1 MNKKWQKLLCSTIV
15 GIFFCKSVPVYGD
28 MVTMRLLY
36 DGSMHDYQAESI
48 AISVNG
54 TILSIEDMPPI
65 SLHDRTMVP
74 ARAVFEAMGAEVA
87 WNEATQEVYVRKEKD
102 IIVLKLDQTAATKNG
117 MSFTMDVPAKVINE
131 RTMIPVRAVS
141 EALGCD
147 VKWDEATRTVSITEQ
162 EDLEQTNTAQ
172 TDAPQ
177 TDTEQT
183 DTNQTD
189 TEQADTNQTDT
200 NQTDAEQTDTAQ
212 TDGQSPQKTYASGG
226 TGNIPKENIGIL
238 SVTVPVSLQSQQI
251 FTIEA
256 GGEIAKFEQTEGE
269 KDEIIL
275 DIYYA
280 QKEIL
285 TDEIEVS
292 TSPFVK
298 TIVSSEFDKEEQ
310 KEDDVTVTR
319 IVFELTGEPSYQI
332 VLSDT
337 KSTIVLSFEEQQ
349 QNTENVNQGSINQ
362 NHTEIDVNTE
372 MPNNLKNI
380 HYDSSKNA
388 LALKKQELF
397 SVANIEHTDD
407 YLHGKY
413 QIVLPGDYSSIYG
426 SGTMNLP
433 NMAVPSVTV
442 SQEQGK
448 TALTFTQ
455 NSIRAYTM
463 TEDGQYYYISVKN
476 PKEVY
481 DKVLLL
487 DAGHGGADP
496 GTNGN
501 GLKEKDL
508 NLSVL
513 QRTYEKL
520 QQTDKVKVYVTR
532 IEDTYPE
539 NTARAEMANDIAD
552 VFISIHMN
560 SASPNP
566 TPNGTEAL
574 FITHETDVEGKLTSQ
589 TVATVLLKNM
599 VNALG
604 TNNRG
609 LKYDTEEQ
617 KNLILL
623 NRTTVP
629 TVIIETLFLSNP
641 GDAKKISE
649 ESYQQK
655 AADAIYES
663 VMELADNYVW
673 R

>member
-48 AISVNG
+48 AIEVNG
-54 TILSIEDMPPI
+54 ATLSIEDMPPI
-65 SLHDRTMVP
+65 SLYDRTMVP

-87 WNEATQEVYVRKEKD
+87 WNEATQEVYIRKDKD
-102 IIVLKLDQTAATKNG
+102 IIVLQVDQTTASKNG
-117 MSFTMDVPAKVINE
+117 VAFTMDVPAKVINE

-141 EALGCD
+141 EALGCS
-147 VKWDEATRTVSITEQ
+147 VNWDETTRTVSIAEQIQQTEPKPEETQ
-162 EDLEQTNTAQ
+162 PEETQPEETQ
-172 TDAPQ
+172 PQSPPPPQ
-177 TDTEQT
+177 TET
-183 DTNQTD
+183 
-189 TEQADTNQTDT
+189 
-200 NQTDAEQTDTAQ
+200 
-212 TDGQSPQKTYASGG
+212 QKTYASGG
-226 TGNIPKENIGIL
+226 TGEIPQENIGI
-238 SVTVPVSLQSQQI
+238 TNIIVPVSEEEKQI

-256 GGEIAKFEQTEGE
+256 RGEIAKFEEVPGDSD
-269 KDEIIL
+269 KIIL

-280 QKEIL
+280 QKEVL
-285 TDEIEVS
+285 TDDIEVT
-292 TSPFVK
+292 TSPFVQNI
-298 TIVSSEFDKEEQ
+298 TSSEFDKENEQ
-310 KEDDVTVTR
+310 KQYITVTR
-319 IVFELTGEPSYQI
+319 VVFELREEQSYQI
-332 VLSDT
+332 VLSDS
-337 KSTIVLSFEEQQ
+337 KEDIVISFEEETDEEQMP
-349 QNTENVNQGSINQ
+349 QNNTNISQGNTNNTSY
-362 NHTEIDVNTE
+362 TEIDVDTTN
-372 MPNNLKNI
+372 PNLLKNVS
-380 HYDSSKNA
+380 YDSGKNA
-388 LALKKQELF
+388 IVLKKEELF
-397 SVANIEHTDD
+397 SIENAEHTDD

-433 NMAVPSVTV
+433 NTEVSSVTF
-442 SQEQGK
+442 SQQQGK
-448 TALTFTQ
+448 TAITFTQ
-455 NSIRAYTM
+455 NNVRAYTV
-463 TEDGQYYYISVKN
+463 TEEANDYYIHIKN

-481 DKVLLL
+481 DKVLVL
-487 DAGHGGADP
+487 DAGHGGMDP

-508 NLSVL
+508 NLSIL
-513 QRTYEKL
+513 QKAYEKL

-532 IEDTYPE
+532 IDDTYPE

-552 VFISIHMN
+552 VFLSIHMN

-574 FITHETDVEGKLTSQ
+574 FITHETDVAGKLTSQ
-589 TVATVLLKNM
+589 TVATVVLKNV

-617 KNLILL
+617 KNLIVL

-629 TVIIETLFLSNP
+629 AVIIETLFLSNP
-641 GDAKKISE
+641 GDAKKISDQQ
-649 ESYQQK
+649 YQQK
-655 AADAIYES
+655 VAEAIYDS
-663 VMELADNYVW
+663 IIELADNYTW

>member
-48 AISVNG
+48 AIEVNG
-54 TILSIEDMPPI
+54 ATLSIEDMPPI
-65 SLHDRTMVP
+65 SLYDRTMVP

-87 WNEATQEVYVRKEKD
+87 WNEATQEVYIRKDKD
-102 IIVLKLDQTAATKNG
+102 IIVLQVDQTTASKNG
-117 MSFTMDVPAKVINE
+117 VAFTMDVPAKVINE

-141 EALGCD
+141 EALGCS
-147 VKWDEATRTVSITEQ
+147 VNWDETTRTVSIAEQIQQTEPKPEETQ
-162 EDLEQTNTAQ
+162 PEETQPQ
-172 TDAPQ
+172 SPPPPQ
-177 TDTEQT
+177 TET
-183 DTNQTD
+183 
-189 TEQADTNQTDT
+189 
-200 NQTDAEQTDTAQ
+200 
-212 TDGQSPQKTYASGG
+212 QKTYASGG
-226 TGNIPKENIGIL
+226 TGEIPQENIGI
-238 SVTVPVSLQSQQI
+238 TNIIVPVSEEEKQI

-256 GGEIAKFEQTEGE
+256 RGEIAKFEEVPGDSD
-269 KDEIIL
+269 KIIL

-280 QKEIL
+280 QKEVL
-285 TDEIEVS
+285 TDDIEVT
-292 TSPFVK
+292 TSPFVQNI
-298 TIVSSEFDKEEQ
+298 TSSEFDKENEQ
-310 KEDDVTVTR
+310 KQYITVTR
-319 IVFELTGEPSYQI
+319 VVFELRKEQSYQI
-332 VLSDT
+332 VLSDS
-337 KSTIVLSFEEQQ
+337 KEDIVISFEEETDEEQMP
-349 QNTENVNQGSINQ
+349 QNNTNISQGNTNNTSY
-362 NHTEIDVNTE
+362 TEIDVDTTN
-372 MPNNLKNI
+372 PNLLKNVS
-380 HYDSSKNA
+380 YDSGKNA
-388 LALKKQELF
+388 IVLKKEELF
-397 SVANIEHTDD
+397 SIENAEHTDD

-433 NMAVPSVTV
+433 NTEVSSVTF
-442 SQEQGK
+442 SQQQGK
-448 TALTFTQ
+448 TAITFTQ
-455 NSIRAYTM
+455 NNVRAYTV
-463 TEDGQYYYISVKN
+463 TEEANDYYIHIKN

-481 DKVLLL
+481 DKVLVL
-487 DAGHGGADP
+487 DAGHGGMDP

-508 NLSVL
+508 NLSIL
-513 QRTYEKL
+513 QKAYEKL

-532 IEDTYPE
+532 IDDTYPE

-552 VFISIHMN
+552 VFLSIHMN

-574 FITHETDVEGKLTSQ
+574 FITHETDVAGKLTSQ
-589 TVATVLLKNM
+589 TVATVVLKNV

-617 KNLILL
+617 KNLIVL

-629 TVIIETLFLSNP
+629 AVIIETLFLSNP
-641 GDAKKISE
+641 GDAKKISDQQ
-649 ESYQQK
+649 YQQK
-655 AADAIYES
+655 VAEAIYDS
-663 VMELADNYVW
+663 IIELADNYTW

>member
-48 AISVNG
+48 AIEVNG
-54 TILSIEDMPPI
+54 ATLSIEDMPPI
-65 SLHDRTMVP
+65 SLYDRTMVP

-87 WNEATQEVYVRKEKD
+87 WNEATQEVYIRKDKD
-102 IIVLKLDQTAATKNG
+102 IIVLQVDQTTASKNG
-117 MSFTMDVPAKVINE
+117 VAFTMDVPAKVINE

-141 EALGCD
+141 EALGCS
-147 VKWDEATRTVSITEQ
+147 VNWDETTRTVSIAEQIQQTEPKPEETQ
-162 EDLEQTNTAQ
+162 PEETQPEETQ
-172 TDAPQ
+172 PQSPPPPQ
-177 TDTEQT
+177 TET
-183 DTNQTD
+183 
-189 TEQADTNQTDT
+189 
-200 NQTDAEQTDTAQ
+200 
-212 TDGQSPQKTYASGG
+212 QKTYAGGG
-226 TGNIPKENIGIL
+226 TGEIPQENIGI
-238 SVTVPVSLQSQQI
+238 TNIIVPVSEEEKQI

-256 GGEIAKFEQTEGE
+256 RGEIAKFEEVPGDSD
-269 KDEIIL
+269 KIIL

-280 QKEIL
+280 QKEVL
-285 TDEIEVS
+285 TDDIEVT
-292 TSPFVK
+292 TSPFVQNI
-298 TIVSSEFDKEEQ
+298 TSSEFDKENEQ
-310 KEDDVTVTR
+310 KQYITVTR
-319 IVFELTGEPSYQI
+319 VVFELREEQSYQI
-332 VLSDT
+332 VLSDS
-337 KSTIVLSFEEQQ
+337 KEDIVISFEEETDEEQMP
-349 QNTENVNQGSINQ
+349 QNNTNISQGNTNNTSY
-362 NHTEIDVNTE
+362 TEIDVDTTN
-372 MPNNLKNI
+372 PNLLKNVS
-380 HYDSSKNA
+380 YDSGKNA
-388 LALKKQELF
+388 IVLKKEELF
-397 SVANIEHTDD
+397 SIENAEHTDD

-433 NMAVPSVTV
+433 NTEVSSVTF
-442 SQEQGK
+442 SQQQGK
-448 TALTFTQ
+448 TAITFTQ
-455 NSIRAYTM
+455 NNVRAYTV
-463 TEDGQYYYISVKN
+463 TEEANDYYIHIKN

-481 DKVLLL
+481 DKVLVL
-487 DAGHGGADP
+487 DAGHGGMDP

-508 NLSVL
+508 NLSIL
-513 QRTYEKL
+513 QKAYEKL

-532 IEDTYPE
+532 IDDTYPE

-552 VFISIHMN
+552 VFLSIHMN

-574 FITHETDVEGKLTSQ
+574 FITHETDVAGKLTSQ
-589 TVATVLLKNM
+589 TVATVVLKNV

-617 KNLILL
+617 KNLIVL

-629 TVIIETLFLSNP
+629 AVIIETLFLSNP
-641 GDAKKISE
+641 GDAKKISDQQ
-649 ESYQQK
+649 YQQK
-655 AADAIYES
+655 VAEAIYDS
-663 VMELADNYVW
+663 IIELADNYTW